1 VVTIIKTAKKVQVVH
16 MHSTSDIGWAIT
28 TSPTWPRLLA
38 PELSADGFTLRFPE
52 RIVSLGTFFLID
64 VLKCV
69 LLI

>member
-1 VVTIIKTAKKVQVVH
+1 VVTIIKTA
-16 MHSTSDIGWAIT
+16 SDIGWAIT

-38 PELSADGFTLRFPE
+38 PELSADGFTLLFPE